1 MTLWHSLTTCLIVL
15 GAARAR
21 PGPPGVL
28 VSGEERPLET
38 PPIRIRL
45 SVTSRGFSGSR
56 EDADHPG
63 NAYFA
68 EEHIPADFRR
78 AADLIKAT
86 VGRIRG
92 SPTESGRNRGIR
104 SQPRRERTTGSSQ
117 RRGRPV
123 ARGRK
128 AGGGRAPGCALLQ
141 VRLNVTDL
149 GLGYLSGEEM
159 IFRYC
164 AGPCRKSE
172 TNYDKILRHL
182 ARRGRLPAKDA
193 PPQPCCR
200 PVAFDDNLSFLDDN
214 LVYHTL
220 RKHSARKCACV

>member
-15 GAARAR
+15 GAVRAR

-28 VSGEERPLET
+28 VSGEERPLRS
-38 PPIRIRL
+38 PPLRIRL
-45 SVTSRGFSGSR
+45 SVTSQ
-56 EDADHPG
+56 EDADDPG
-63 NAYFA
+63 DAYIM
-68 EEHIPADFRR
+68 EERILADFDQVL
-78 AADLIKAT
+78 DLIKAT
-86 VGRIRG
+86 VSRIPG
-92 SPTESGRNRGIR
+92 SPGESEQNRSNKSR
-104 SQPRRERTTGSSQ
+104 SRRERTTGSSQ
-117 RRGRPV
+117 RRGPG

-128 AGGGRAPGCALLQ
+128 AGGGRASGCALRQ

-182 ARRGRLPAKDA
+182 ARRSRLPAKDA

-214 LVYHTL
+214 LIYHTL